1 VFETRKWSYYDV
13 VTAYHRK
20 KIHKL
25 VKKLSKSTAGSP
37 EYLGQYH
44 KAHNEVEKNLTDDQ
58 CQEYKVMAKEW
69 LEKKL
74 PQWMQQQYIHGND
87 SSRLE
92 QSDFLC
98 TSMMAKNG
106 PRAIKEFTRSA
117 YNQFG
122 MCVVILA
129 AFVDNEGDPS
139 ITLYV
144 QCSIYVC
151 FS

>member
-1 VFETRKWSYYDV
+1 
-13 VTAYHRK
+13 
-20 KIHKL
+20 
-25 VKKLSKSTAGSP
+25 
-37 EYLGQYH
+37 
-44 KAHNEVEKNLTDDQ
+44 
-58 CQEYKVMAKEW
+58 VMEKEW
-69 LEKKL
+69 SEKKL
-74 PQWMQQQYIHGND
+74 PQRMQQQYIHGND

-106 PRAIKEFTRSA
+106 PQAIKEFTRSA

-122 MCVVILA
+122 MCVVILT

-144 QCSIYVC
+144 QCSIYVR
-151 FS
+151 FSQSRVVSITMTKMAGHLSRPVIKTGTNTKW